1 MAGTN
6 VSGFLQVVRR
16 QAVRNPIKASIAAL
30 AAIGFGFFVAQAVP
44 THMKT
49 PTSSAPV
56 LSGSSSAEAY
66 DAIRYDPG
74 PAASFFDAPAVNQ
87 AASSA
92 APQAVED
99 YTLTTGD
106 AASYSYSEDTYE
118 SPEAIGADFVV
129 VEQDDPQEA
138 WVENAAAS
146 AAIAAEDVIEAE
158 RTGTAGTFAETQ

>member
-6 VSGFLQVVRR
+6 VSGFLEVVRR

-44 THMKT
+44 TRMKA

-74 PAASFFDAPAVNQ
+74 PAASFFAAPPANEV
-87 AASSA
+87 SSA

-99 YTLTTGD
+99 YTLPTGD
-106 AASYSYSEDTYE
+106 AESYSYSEDTYE
-118 SPEAIGADFVV
+118 SPEAIGADFAV
-129 VEQDDPQEA
+129 VEQDDPQA
-138 WVENAAAS
+138 TWVENAAAS

-158 RTGTAGTFAETQ
+158 RTGTAETFAETQ

>member
-44 THMKT
+44 THMKA

-74 PAASFFDAPAVNQ
+74 PAASFFDAPAVNEV
-87 AASSA
+87 SSA

-99 YTLTTGD
+99 YTLPTGD
-106 AASYSYSEDTYE
+106 AARYSYSEDTYE

-158 RTGTAGTFAETQ
+158 RAGTAGTFAETQ

>member
-6 VSGFLQVVRR
+6 VSGFLEVVRR

-44 THMKT
+44 TRIKA

-74 PAASFFDAPAVNQ
+74 PAASFFDASPANEV
-87 AASSA
+87 SSA
-92 APQAVED
+92 APQAIED
-99 YTLTTGD
+99 YTLSTGD
-106 AASYSYSEDTYE
+106 AESYSYSEDTYE
-118 SPEAIGADFVV
+118 SPEAIGADFAV
-129 VEQDDPQEA
+129 VEEDDPQA
-138 WVENAAAS
+138 TWVENAAAS
-146 AAIAAEDVIEAE
+146 AAVAAEDVIGAE
-158 RTGTAGTFAETQ
+158 RTGTAETFAETQ

>member
-1 MAGTN
+1 MAGTS

-44 THMKT
+44 TRMKA
-49 PTSSAPV
+49 PASSAPV

-74 PAASFFDAPAVNQ
+74 PTGSFFDAPPANE
-87 AASSA
+87 A

-99 YTLTTGD
+99 YTLPTGD
-106 AASYSYSEDTYE
+106 AASYYSEDTYE
-118 SPEAIGADFVV
+118 SPEAIGADFAV
-129 VEQDDPQEA
+129 VEEDDPQA
-138 WVENAAAS
+138 TWVENAAAS
-146 AAIAAEDVIEAE
+146 AEAAAEDVIEAE